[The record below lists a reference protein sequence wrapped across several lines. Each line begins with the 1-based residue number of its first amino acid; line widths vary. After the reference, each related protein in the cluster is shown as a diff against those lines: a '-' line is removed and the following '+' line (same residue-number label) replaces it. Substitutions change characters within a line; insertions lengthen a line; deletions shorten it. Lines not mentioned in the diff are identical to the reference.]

1 MGIHLHGRIS
11 NGDGGLKMTEN
22 TTSNKLD
29 SFRKQESKNEMKI
42 QVISF
47 VSMIIFTV
55 IAFALVGTEVLTGSY
70 LIMLLFVLAVVQ
82 AMFQFLYFMHLKD
95 KGHAEA
101 SATIY
106 GGMLIAFLIIL
117 GLGVITWW

>member
-1 MGIHLHGRIS
+1 
-11 NGDGGLKMTEN
+11 MTEN
-22 TTSNKLD
+22 TTSNKLK

-42 QVISF
+42 QLISF
-47 VSMIIFTV
+47 ASMIVFTI
-55 IAFALVGTEVLTGSY
+55 IAFALVGTELLSGSY

-82 AMFQFLYFMHLKD
+82 AMFQFQYFMHLKD

-106 GGMLIAFLIIL
+106 AGMFVALLIIL